1 MRKSIAIVTTLI
13 SIIIAGC
20 SKPLDLGN
28 GYKFEHDGM
37 HCLVLVDSQN
47 IVKVDGHI
55 LEYAFD
61 SSYIILSQRPWDSV
75 CDISKMNYNRAINAF
90 IKSDFSQYWIIIKN
104 AKSKYTYNTETGRA
118 TYSNIYGPYTKEC
131 YLKMR
136 DALGLPKILQL
147 KDNRKLRKFA
157 FLNEL

>member
-1 MRKSIAIVTTLI
+1 MKNSIAIVTALF

-28 GYKFEHDGM
+28 GYKFGHDGM
-37 HCLVLVDSQN
+37 HCLVLVNSQDL
-47 IVKVDGHI
+47 VMVDGHI

-61 SSYIILSQRPWDSV
+61 SSFIILSQRPWDSV
-75 CDISKMNYNRAINAF
+75 CDISKMNYNRAINTF

-104 AKSKYTYNTETGRA
+104 AKNEYSGNTETGRV

-131 YLKMR
+131 YLEMR
-136 DALGLPKILQL
+136 DTLGLPKKLQL

-157 FLNEL
+157 FLYEL